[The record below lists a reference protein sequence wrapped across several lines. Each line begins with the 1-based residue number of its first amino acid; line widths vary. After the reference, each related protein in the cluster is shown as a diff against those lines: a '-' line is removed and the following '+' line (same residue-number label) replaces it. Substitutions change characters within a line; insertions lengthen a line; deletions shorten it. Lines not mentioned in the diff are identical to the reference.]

1 MNVEIKMNQVNVKYK
16 NTHALQDVTLTLP
29 YGKIYGLLGRNGAG
43 KTTMLRLLSSY
54 QRPTSGEVKLG
65 GQHVFE
71 NAEMMP
77 LVSLVFEENYAEET
91 ERVKGMLEAAER
103 YRPNFDREY
112 ADYLVET
119 FKLPLNKRMKDLSK
133 GQQAAV
139 NVTIGLANRT
149 PITLFDEAYN
159 GMDAPTRET
168 FLKELLEDHAR
179 HPRTILFSTH
189 HVSEVDYLFEEVII
203 LHEGRV
209 LLHESVDR
217 LLERGV
223 SITGAVQAVDEFIS
237 GMQVLQTERL
247 GGMKKATVYGELMME
262 QLSEARKRGLEVGHI
277 SLQDLFIHLTGREDD
292 EK

>member
-71 NAEMMP
+71 NAEMMS
-77 LVSLVFEENYAEET
+77 LVSLV
-91 ERVKGMLEAAER
+91 
-103 YRPNFDREY
+103 
-112 ADYLVET
+112 
-119 FKLPLNKRMKDLSK
+119 
-133 GQQAAV
+133 
-139 NVTIGLANRT
+139 
-149 PITLFDEAYN
+149 
-159 GMDAPTRET
+159 
-168 FLKELLEDHAR
+168 
-179 HPRTILFSTH
+179 
-189 HVSEVDYLFEEVII
+189 FEEVII

-237 GMQVLQTERL
+237 GMQVLRTERL

>member
-179 HPRTILFSTH
+179 HPRTIIFSTH

-237 GMQVLQTERL
+237 GMQVLRTERL